1 MAEKKKLIEKESVV
15 IRFSGDSGDGM
26 QLTGT
31 QFSNTSALLGNDV
44 STFPDYPAEIR
55 APQGTVGG
63 VSGFQLHFGNDQVTT
78 PGDFCDVLVAMN
90 PAALKANTR
99 WIKPGGTIIVNSD
112 AFIDKNIERA
122 GYKENPLPEFK
133 KGDFNIVEA
142 PITTLTQEAI
152 KDITT
157 DNKSVLRTRNMFA
170 LGMTYFMFNLPLEH
184 TFTYLKDKF
193 GKKPDVMNSNKK
205 VLEAGYHYAETIEAL
220 ASRRV
225 NVAPAKQ
232 KPGTYR
238 NINGNTATAWG
249 LLAAAEKAGLEL
261 FLGSY
266 PITPATEILAE
277 LSMRKDLGVK
287 TFQAE
292 DEIAGI
298 CTAIGAA
305 YGGDLAATSTSG
317 PGLSLKSEAIGLA
330 VITELPLV
338 IVDVQRGGPSTG
350 LPTKTEQSDLM
361 QALYG
366 RNGECPVVVIAA
378 STPSNCFQYAFESA
392 KIALEHM
399 TPVILLTDGFLANG
413 SEPWRIPSMK
423 DYPEI
428 KPPYAKKGEKYQPYA
443 RNEEFLNR
451 YWAIPGTPGME
462 HRVGGL
468 EKMNIT
474 GTVSYVPENHQIMS
488 NLRNEKV
495 ERVQNVIPKQTV
507 YGAEKGDLLVVGWG
521 GTYGH
526 LYNAVKN
533 MRKAGKD
540 VSLCHFNYINPLPTN
555 VAEIFAN
562 FKRIVV
568 CELNF
573 GQFANFLRIKYPQ
586 FNYLQYNKL
595 AGLPFTVHELE
606 EHFIKILEEK

>member
-1 MAEKKKLIEKESVV
+1 
-15 IRFSGDSGDGM
+15 
-26 QLTGT
+26 
-31 QFSNTSALLGNDV
+31 
-44 STFPDYPAEIR
+44 
-55 APQGTVGG
+55 
-63 VSGFQLHFGNDQVTT
+63 
-78 PGDFCDVLVAMN
+78 
-90 PAALKANTR
+90 
-99 WIKPGGTIIVNSD
+99 
-112 AFIDKNIERA
+112 
-122 GYKENPLPEFK
+122 
-133 KGDFNIVEA
+133 
-142 PITTLTQEAI
+142 
-152 KDITT
+152 
-157 DNKSVLRTRNMFA
+157 
-170 LGMTYFMFNLPLEH
+170 
-184 TFTYLKDKF
+184 
-193 GKKPDVMNSNKK
+193 
-205 VLEAGYHYAETIEAL
+205 
-220 ASRRV
+220 
-225 NVAPAKQ
+225 
-232 KPGTYR
+232 
-238 NINGNTATAWG
+238 
-249 LLAAAEKAGLEL
+249 
-261 FLGSY
+261 
-266 PITPATEILAE
+266 
-277 LSMRKDLGVK
+277 
-287 TFQAE
+287 
-292 DEIAGI
+292 
-298 CTAIGAA
+298 
-305 YGGDLAATSTSG
+305 
-317 PGLSLKSEAIGLA
+317 
-330 VITELPLV
+330 
-338 IVDVQRGGPSTG
+338 
-350 LPTKTEQSDLM
+350 
-361 QALYG
+361 
-366 RNGECPVVVIAA
+366 
-378 STPSNCFQYAFESA
+378 
-392 KIALEHM
+392 M